1 MMRKLIRYA
10 LYLCGSLLLAV
21 LLYGAAA
28 VLLGNWRI
36 QAQKG
41 AEKAD
46 ITVYLISNGA
56 HTDIA
61 MPLHHPAFSW
71 TRYASPQDTAGGSP
85 NARYIA
91 VGWGDRKFYLET
103 PTWGDLTAATALR
116 AIGGLNQTAL
126 HVSFLDD
133 VPENERTA
141 AITVS
146 ERQYR
151 QLAHNIAAD
160 FQQENGRSRPI
171 RGAHYVDNDAFYE
184 ANGRYHLFN
193 TCNTWSNRH
202 LKQIGAGGVAW
213 TPFAHDVMNAF
224 PSTQR
229 KDER

>member
-36 QAQKG
+36 QAQNG

-61 MPLHHPAFSW
+61 MPLRHPAFSW
-71 TRYASPQDTAGGSP
+71 ARYASPQDTAGGGP

-116 AIGGLNQTAL
+116 AIGGLNPTAL

-133 VPENERTA
+133 VPPPSPSASGSIGSWRTILPPTSSRKTVDACPSA
-141 AITVS
+141 ARIMPITMRFTKQTGTITCS
-146 ERQYR
+146 IP
-151 QLAHNIAAD
+151 ATH
-160 FQQENGRSRPI
+160 
-171 RGAHYVDNDAFYE
+171 GATA
-184 ANGRYHLFN
+184 
-193 TCNTWSNRH
+193 
-202 LKQIGAGGVAW
+202 I
-213 TPFAHDVMNAF
+213 
-224 PSTQR
+224 
-229 KDER
+229 